1 MYNVGLD
8 VGDCCSSIE
17 ILDSCGKHV
26 KHLEVKGR
34 WPVVL
39 ERIDKEVPR
48 PFSICFEASCGYGFL
63 HERLS
68 KIAHCVQVAHP
79 GQTRLIFRSK
89 KKHNRIDAQK
99 LAKLLYLDEV
109 PQAHVPKQDVR
120 SWRGTIEWRQ
130 RLLGKLVAVKNQLR
144 ALFRGQGIQKLE
156 GIGSR
161 WTKKGLAW
169 IGAQELGEAQA
180 LQRDIMLQE
189 INQLL
194 EQIKR
199 VEKYLQKI
207 ADKHPGVT
215 LLMTIPGIGIR
226 TAEAFCA
233 YVDDITRFK
242 RIKCVGSYFG
252 LIPCQDATGKTN
264 RLGHITKEGPAT
276 VRKLLTE
283 AAWQAILRSPTVR
296 KFYERVMHDDPNR
309 KKIALVATAHYLSRV
324 MAAML
329 RNSECWRHEKKQ
341 TWRMRHQKKS
351 EEKST
356 KDELRSAVECA
367 PLRKTPDT

>member
-8 VGDCCSSIE
+8 VGETCSSIE
-17 ILDSCGKHV
+17 ILDSHGKHV

-34 WPVVL
+34 WATVL
-39 ERIDKEVPR
+39 ERIEQEVPR
-48 PFSICFEASCGYGFL
+48 PFSICFEASCGYGYL

-68 KIAHCVQVAHP
+68 RIAEQVQVAHP

-109 PQAHVPKQDVR
+109 PQAWVPRTDVR
-120 SWRGTIEWRQ
+120 SWRATIEWRQ
-130 RLLGKLVAVKNQLR
+130 RLLGRLVAVKNQLR
-144 ALFRGQGIQKLE
+144 ALFKSRGIQKLQ

-161 WTKKGLAW
+161 WTKKGIAW
-169 IGAQELGEAQA
+169 IAAQELGEAEA
-180 LQRDIMLQE
+180 LRRDIMLDQ
-189 INQLL
+189 IASLNQ
-194 EQIKR
+194 QIKL
-199 VEKYLQKI
+199 VEKHLKKV
-207 ADKHPGVT
+207 ADKHPGVA

-233 YVDDITRFK
+233 YVDDVRRFG
-242 RIKCVGSYFG
+242 RIKSVGAYFG

-264 RLGHITKEGPAT
+264 RLGHITREGPST

-283 AAWQAILRSPTVR
+283 AAWQSVRRSPTVR
-296 KFYERVMHDDPNR
+296 RFFERVTHDDPHR
-309 KKIALVATAHYLSRV
+309 KKVALVATAHYLARV

-329 RNSECWRHEKKQ
+329 RSGECWRHERKR
-341 TWRMRHQKKS
+341 TWRTTNH
-351 EEKST
+351 
-356 KDELRSAVECA
+356 A
-367 PLRKTPDT
+367 PEQEPGPTPGA